1 MKILHVID
9 CINVLQGGPSV
20 SVPALAAAQAKL
32 GHRVTIVCRDYA
44 YLGPM
49 AKAEGVEVRSVPSS
63 RWTKGQGGWG
73 CSFRRLVEEEAE
85 KADVVH
91 NHGLWLAANYYA
103 RRAARKAG
111 KLLVIS
117 PRGMLEGWSLGRSKM
132 RKRVAWWL
140 FERENLR
147 SAKLFHA
154 TSESEAESIVD
165 AFQFK
170 FKLKFKRGYGLQAA
184 DHRNDPSSISDLPSA
199 GKPRMVV
206 APNGVDIPER
216 IPKREVLE
224 RRFPELKG
232 RRWVLF
238 MSRIHPKKGLDL
250 LLEAWARQKT
260 DAPSGLGLG
269 LGLSEHVLVIAGPE
283 EDRGYA
289 EKWKREG
296 GAGVVWTG
304 ELRGEEKWAALG
316 QAEFLVLPSHSEN
329 FGIVV
334 AESLAAGRPA
344 LTTVGTPWGRAK
356 PEAGGRRSVVGGQRT
371 EGRGRMAEGGCAGG
385 AELAQGDRR
394 KEIADRGSMNLEL
407 RGCGVICEVTDLRR
421 GLERMLKFS
430 DEEREEMGARGR
442 QWMKEE
448 FSWEA
453 GAERLTA
460 SYKELLRSS

>member
-9 CINVLQGGPSV
+9 AINERQGGPSV

-32 GHRVTIVCRDYA
+32 GHQVTIVCRDYA

-49 AKAEGVEVRSVPSS
+49 AKAEGVQVRSVPSS

-73 CSFRRLVEEEAE
+73 CSFRRLVEKEAV

-103 RRAARKAG
+103 RRAAVKAG
-111 KLLVIS
+111 KPLVIS

-224 RRFPELKG
+224 RRFPQLKG
-232 RRWVLF
+232 RRFVLF
-238 MSRIHPKKGLDL
+238 MSRLHPKKGVDL
-250 LLEAWARQKT
+250 LLEAWKQLRADGRL
-260 DAPSGLGLG
+260 GLGLG
-269 LGLSEHVLVIAGPE
+269 LGLSGVTGGGLRVTGSHPSSISDLPSTNSAPALVIAGPE

-316 QAEFLVLPSHSEN
+316 PLS
-329 FGIVV
+329 
-334 AESLAAGRPA
+334 
-344 LTTVGTPWGRAK
+344 
-356 PEAGGRRSVVGGQRT
+356 
-371 EGRGRMAEGGCAGG
+371 
-385 AELAQGDRR
+385 
-394 KEIADRGSMNLEL
+394 
-407 RGCGVICEVTDLRR
+407 
-421 GLERMLKFS
+421 
-430 DEEREEMGARGR
+430 
-442 QWMKEE
+442 
-448 FSWEA
+448 
-453 GAERLTA
+453 
-460 SYKELLRSS
+460 